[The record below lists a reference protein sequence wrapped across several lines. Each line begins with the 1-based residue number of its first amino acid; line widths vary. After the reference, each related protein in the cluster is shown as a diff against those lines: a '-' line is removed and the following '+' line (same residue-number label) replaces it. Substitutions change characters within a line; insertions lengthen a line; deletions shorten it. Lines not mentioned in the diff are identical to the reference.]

1 MIDLKLGKLT
11 HQDIGQMDFYVRY
24 YEKEIKGDDDNPTIG
39 IILCSEKN
47 KTIVKYSILE
57 ESKQIFASKY
67 MLYMPTEEELKM
79 EIKKDREILF

>member
-1 MIDLKLGKLT
+1 LEHKTIRKTNKS
-11 HQDIGQMDFYVRY
+11 
-24 YEKEIKGDDDNPTIG
+24 TIG

-47 KTIVKYSILE
+47 QTIVKYSILE

-79 EIKKDREILF
+79 EIKKDREILEIEESMYEDKLF